1 MEGLLELL
9 LRALHYALLL
19 GLFGATAFPPIGLRN
34 IKLPDAVCLMTGAA
48 VLAPLVSL
56 ALMLVGVAAMMGQ
69 PLASLTWSTVES
81 IVGATSIGWA
91 FLVRLALLVA
101 AVPLT
106 RSHPRVAA
114 LLYAATLATLPWN
127 GHAAVSEGAPGL
139 AHRLNDV
146 VHLLAAG
153 LWLGAIGWFTA
164 LSWRLRQNPETA
176 RWLLVAMHR
185 FALLGIGLVATVA
198 VTGLA
203 NSLFII
209 DPWPA
214 YSLLMS
220 TYGQALALK
229 LALVAL
235 MLICAVRHS
244 RISRQE
250 VSLPE
255 AESGGHARSLVA
267 VRRSLAS
274 ELAFGLGVIGVVAVL
289 GTLSPAG
296 T

>member
-1 MEGLLELL
+1 M

-19 GLFGATAFPPIGLRN
+19 GLFGATAFPPIGLRDV
-34 IKLPDAVCLMTGAA
+34 KLPDIGHAVTGLAL
-48 VLAPLVSL
+48 LAPLVSL
-56 ALMLVGVAAMMGQ
+56 VLMLVGVAAMMGQ

-81 IVGATSIGWA
+81 ILGATSIGWA
-91 FLVRLALLVA
+91 FLARLGLLVA

-114 LLYAATLATLPWN
+114 LFYAAILATLPWN

-164 LSWRLRQNPETA
+164 LSWRLRLNPETA
-176 RWLLVAMHR
+176 RWLLMAMHR
-185 FALLGIGLVATVA
+185 FAPLGIGLVATVA

-209 DPWPA
+209 DPWLA
-214 YSLLMS
+214 SSLLTS

-250 VSLPE
+250 LSLPE
-255 AESGGHARSLVA
+255 AETQGHSQALAA

-274 ELAFGLGVIGVVAVL
+274 ELAFGLSVVAVVSVL
-289 GTLSPAG
+289 GTLSPTAP
-296 T
+296 